1 MFTSYVTL
9 PSFEFPVTILLGHY
23 RQSYIAGRTGHIATV
38 GKLFFNVSCF
48 FMVST
53 LYLMRKPDMEV
64 ALIVLS
70 AL

>member
-1 MFTSYVTL
+1 M
-9 PSFEFPVTILLGHY
+9 GH
-23 RQSYIAGRTGHIATV
+23 RSQSYIAGRTGHIATV
-38 GKLFFNVSCF
+38 GKLFFSVSCF

>member
-1 MFTSYVTL
+1 MVTPSEL
-9 PSFEFPVTILLGHY
+9 PLKILFGHCM
-23 RQSYIAGRTGHIATV
+23 QSYIAGRTGHIATV
-38 GKLFFNVSCF
+38 GKLFFSVSCF

-53 LYLMRKPDMEV
+53 LYLLRKPDMEV